1 MAEDTEGAKAAIA
14 ASVLALL
21 ALVFTAE
28 FARPFLVSIVERKK
42 RRILF

>member
-1 MAEDTEGAKAAIA
+1 MAEDAEGVRAAIA
-14 ASVLALL
+14 VSCLALL

-28 FARPFLVSIVERKK
+28 FAKPFLASIVERKK